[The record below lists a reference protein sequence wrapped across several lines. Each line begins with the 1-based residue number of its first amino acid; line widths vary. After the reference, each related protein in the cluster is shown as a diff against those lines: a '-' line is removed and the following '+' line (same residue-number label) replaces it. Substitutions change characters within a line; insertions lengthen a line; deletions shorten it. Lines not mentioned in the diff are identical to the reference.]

1 MKRILVIALVLVGSA
16 VWIAPSSEGG
26 ADSVIAIE
34 IRGVIN
40 PASVSHLKSAIDRA
54 KALGA
59 GAVLVE
65 LDTPGGLLTSTREMA
80 QMIET
85 SPVPVLFFVGP
96 GGASATSA
104 GALLMLASHVS
115 GMAPGT
121 NIGAAHPVGS
131 QGEDVKGAMGDKVLN
146 DTVAFARSLSELR
159 KRNVA
164 LSEEIVS
171 KSKSLA
177 YEEAHSQKLVDEIA
191 SDARE
196 FLRKVHG
203 RHVQVS
209 GREVVLRTADV
220 RVDSVAM
227 TFGVKLLHWLAHP
240 NIAGILLSLGLLLIY
255 VEVSNP
261 GITVAGALGGVCVL
275 AALVSLQMLP
285 LSVGAQALL
294 ILGVVLFAAEAAV
307 SAHGALAFGGG
318 VSLILGLLWLVDP
331 SAADLQMSPWILA
344 PIGAVTLGTTAL
356 VSYGAARTLWLNR
369 SALAKMKGG
378 GLGGL
383 LGYVGKVES
392 VSDGGLKGQMLVR
405 GEIWNVVPESEQM
418 RLRAGE
424 WVEATGMEGFTV
436 KVRAA
441 DPKLD
446 TRGD

>member
-1 MKRILVIALVLVGSA
+1 MKHVFAAFLIASGLALSVSRAEESA
-16 VWIAPSSEGG
+16 N
-26 ADSVIAIE
+26 VIAIE

-40 PASVSHLKSAIDRA
+40 PASASHLKSAIDRA
-54 KALGA
+54 RALNA

-80 QMIET
+80 QLIET

-121 NIGAAHPVGS
+121 NIGAAHPVGA

-177 YEEAHSQKLVDEIA
+177 YEEAHAQRLVDEIA
-191 SDARE
+191 SDSRE

-203 RHVQVS
+203 RHVQV
-209 GREVVLRTADV
+209 GGKEIILRTGDV
-220 RVDSVAM
+220 QVEAVAM
-227 TFGVKLLHWLAHP
+227 SFGVKLLHWLAHP
-240 NIAGILLSLGLLLIY
+240 NIAGILLSLGMLLIY

-307 SAHGALAFGGG
+307 PAHGALAFGGG
-318 VSLILGLLWLVDP
+318 VSLVLGLLWLVDP
-331 SAADLQMSPWILA
+331 SAADLQMSPWVLA
-344 PIGAVTLGTTAL
+344 PIGVVTLGTTAL

-369 SALAKMKGG
+369 RALATMKGG

-383 LGYVGKVES
+383 LGYVGKVEA

-405 GEIWNVVPESEQM
+405 GEIWNIVPESEHQ

-424 WVEATGMEGFTV
+424 WVEAIGMDGFTV
-436 KVRAA
+436 RVK
-441 DPKLD
+441 PSTPEK
-446 TRGD
+446 